1 MFTIKKVYFFYPLLF
16 VCMAIDILS
25 SFICGYPFVQSLLC
39 LFCVALSSPISIVRI
54 TLLLVLLSIES
65 FFFYG
70 FWGIQLIYL
79 APLVLVARVTWD
91 KFTGHTYH
99 ALFLLAACFISELIL
114 DLLLGI
120 NIFSVFTIIKFFINI
135 VLTISLSLTY
145 I

>member
-1 MFTIKKVYFFYPLLF
+1 VFTLNKVYYFYPLLF

-25 SFICGYPFVQSLLC
+25 SICGYPFVRSLLC
-39 LFCVALSSPISIVRI
+39 IFCVALSSPVSIVRI
-54 TLLLVLLSIES
+54 TLLLALLSIES

-79 APLVLVARVTWD
+79 APLVIIAHTTWD
-91 KFTGHTYH
+91 KFTDRTYH
-99 ALFLLAACFISELIL
+99 ALFLLAACFMSQFVL